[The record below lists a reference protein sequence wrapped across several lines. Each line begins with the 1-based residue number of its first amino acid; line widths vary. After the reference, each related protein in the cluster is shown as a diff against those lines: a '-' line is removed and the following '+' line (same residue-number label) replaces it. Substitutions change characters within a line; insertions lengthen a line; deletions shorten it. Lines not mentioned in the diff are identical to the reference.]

1 MFEQDFLNILADNTR
16 QVENNELRFYLN
28 ETVLFSLQ
36 AGMEADR
43 QLISP
48 YEEGRIVNL
57 RQQL

>member
-1 MFEQDFLNILADNTR
+1 EQDFLNVLADNTR

-36 AGMEADR
+36 AGMDADR

>member
-1 MFEQDFLNILADNTR
+1 MFEQDFLNVLADNTR

-36 AGMEADR
+36 AGMDADR

>member
-1 MFEQDFLNILADNTR
+1 MFEQDFLDILADNTR

>member
-1 MFEQDFLNILADNTR
+1 MFEKDFLNILADNTR

-57 RQQL
+57 HQQL

>member
-1 MFEQDFLNILADNTR
+1 MYEQDFLNVLADNTR

-36 AGMEADR
+36 AGMDADR